1 MGDVIFRESS
11 LYACSSH
18 FASFSIRNHK
28 NEPIKVTDQ
37 IARTWWPRKL
47 FAEGK
52 AVSKSKLKGWWFFF
66 YRTPCTHP
74 FGRPSADER
83 QGPSFPG
90 KRRRLWSCS
99 PFENKTTETT
109 HERGGTS
116 KGSVYVGRGS
126 WSDGQWTLFSRL
138 PSPHPFHHD
147 RSSRR
152 PRCCSAEVGRLR
164 RAIRRRSCPS
174 GRVYRVSRKLG
185 SRENSLR
192 KLTSNW

>member
-1 MGDVIFRESS
+1 MTSETFRW
-11 LYACSSH
+11 
-18 FASFSIRNHK
+18 RK
-28 NEPIKVTDQ
+28 NRFEIGAQ
-37 IARTWWPRKL
+37 RTMM
-47 FAEGK
+47 
-52 AVSKSKLKGWWFFF
+52 F

-83 QGPSFPG
+83 QGPSFSG

-138 PSPHPFHHD
+138 PSPHPFTTTDHLANPAAV
-147 RSSRR
+147 R
-152 PRCCSAEVGRLR
+152 PRSDDFVGLFDGG
-164 RAIRRRSCPS
+164 RARPAASTGCP
-174 GRVYRVSRKLG
+174 
-185 SRENSLR
+185 ENSHLERTVLR
-192 KLTSNW
+192 KLIQVIMVLMTRDIQTTIIFKNENWTNVLKTENEQR